1 MKSPQGGTRATAR
14 RARNLFVLAICAA
27 LGIAA
32 ASATA
37 LAKKP
42 ATKPKAP
49 KITVHTP
56 VTPGS
61 GYLAL
66 GDSVTFGYEEAQVVP
81 APNYADAS
89 SFLGYPE
96 LLGSELHLTV
106 ANAACAG
113 ETSSSLIDPTAQSNG
128 CENTPTKGN
137 VGYRTMFPLHV
148 NYSGSQLAYA
158 V

>member
-14 RARNLFVLAICAA
+14 RALKLLVLAICAT

-42 ATKPKAP
+42 ATKTKAP

-56 VTPGS
+56 VAPGA

-66 GDSVTFGYEEAQVVP
+66 GDSVTFGYEEARSFP
-81 APNYADAS
+81 LPTTRTPRAS
-89 SFLGYPE
+89 SAIP
-96 LLGSELHLTV
+96 SCS
-106 ANAACAG
+106 ARSC
-113 ETSSSLIDPTAQSNG
+113 I
-128 CENTPTKGN
+128 
-137 VGYRTMFPLHV
+137 
-148 NYSGSQLAYA
+148 
-158 V
+158 